1 MKNRGNDRTKQ
12 AVDYTVVAAIR
23 SANCLRLRNKK
34 CPDQL
39 DPGILSM
46 FKNELLQFKRYR

>member
-1 MKNRGNDRTKQ
+1 MKNRGNDGTKQ

>member
-1 MKNRGNDRTKQ
+1 MENRENDGSNRPIDSNVIIGIQ
-12 AVDYTVVAAIR
+12 
-23 SANCLRLRNKK
+23 SAKYCCFSNKK
-34 CPDQL
+34 CPDQI